1 MRLRGRFRVWMS
13 LRFVSPVCLGVA
25 RSATG
30 DLDCFLRDYI
40 FALTLNA
47 NLIIFC
53 MWILLFAFKFCQS

>member
-1 MRLRGRFRVWMS
+1 MS